1 MTRSRLRASLIF
13 NLLIFALALAA
24 TLMMFTGFD
33 LMGKNL
39 TLTATRLE
47 AFKFFTVDSNVFAG
61 IASLLIAICEI
72 GALRRGEYRIPV
84 WARTLKLCAATAVAV
99 TFLVTAGFL
108 GFLVEDYFSLYLNA
122 NFFFH
127 FLIPVL
133 CAVSFLCFEQSIP
146 PLSIRAAL
154 CGVLPTALY
163 AVYYGINVFSH
174 AENGRVS
181 PRYDWYYFVQGGV
194 WQIWIVL
201 PVMLLFSYL
210 IALAFWGINRAR
222 KL

>member
-72 GALRRGEYRIPV
+72 GV
-84 WARTLKLCAATAVAV
+84 CAAGNTA
-99 TFLVTAGFL
+99 
-108 GFLVEDYFSLYLNA
+108 
-122 NFFFH
+122 
-127 FLIPVL
+127 
-133 CAVSFLCFEQSIP
+133 
-146 PLSIRAAL
+146 
-154 CGVLPTALY
+154 
-163 AVYYGINVFSH
+163 
-174 AENGRVS
+174 S
-181 PRYDWYYFVQGGV
+181 PSG
-194 WQIWIVL
+194 
-201 PVMLLFSYL
+201 
-210 IALAFWGINRAR
+210 RAR
-222 KL
+222 